1 MATYTNANGI
11 KKISTGDEAG
21 TWGEST
27 NTNFDIID
35 RASSGY
41 NSSLNIDGL
50 SGSGTS
56 GDPYVLPMSLIAELK
71 NGHYK
76 AIRFTSSGTLSSD
89 TYLLLE
95 QNSQSRIYMFLNNT
109 TGGQNII
116 VSQGSGANV
125 TIATG
130 KSSIILADGA
140 GAGAAVTDF
149 TSTISNLSSPVMT
162 GTPTAP
168 TAAIGT
174 DSTQIAT
181 TAFVK
186 DIIPSGVILL
196 WSGSIATIPTGWV
209 LCDGTNSTPDLRD
222 RFVVGADADSGG
234 DYAPNAT
241 GGAASVTLTTSQIP
255 SHSHTATSTSS
266 VTDPGHS
273 HTYRIINPSGGDGSS
288 TRYGNDATGTTST
301 ATTGISVSTSTSIG
315 NTGGGSSHENRPPYY
330 ALAYIMKT

>member
-196 WSGSIATIPTGWV
+196 WSGSTGSIPAGWV

-222 RFVVGADADSGG
+222 RFVVGAGST
-234 DYAPNAT
+234 YAVGAT
-241 GGAASVTLTTSQIP
+241 GGADSVTLTTSQIP
-255 SHSHTATSTSS
+255 SHNHTATSTSS
-266 VTDPGHS
+266 VSDPGHS
-273 HTYRIINPSGGDGSS
+273 HTFAGSTASGGEGRADRDGS
-288 TRYGNDATGTTST
+288 RTTKT
-301 ATTGISVSTSTSIG
+301 TNAATTGISVSTSTSIG
-315 NTGGGSSHENRPPYY
+315 NTGGGGSHENRPPYY

>member
-196 WSGSIATIPTGWV
+196 WSGSTGSIPAGWV
-209 LCDGTNSTPDLRD
+209 LCDGTNSTPDLRN
-222 RFVVGADADSGG
+222 RFVVGAG
-234 DYAPNAT
+234 DTYAVGAT
-241 GGAASVTLTTSQIP
+241 GGADSVTLTTSQIP
-255 SHSHTATSTSS
+255 SHNHTATSTSS
-266 VTDPGHS
+266 VSDPGHS
-273 HTYRIINPSGGDGSS
+273 HTFTGTAPSGGTGDSS
-288 TRYGNDATGTTST
+288 RIAEPTTRTTNS

>member
-196 WSGSIATIPTGWV
+196 WSGSTGSIPAGWV
-209 LCDGTNSTPDLRD
+209 LCDGTNSTPDLRN
-222 RFVVGADADSGG
+222 RFVVGAG
-234 DYAPNAT
+234 DTYAVGAT
-241 GGAASVTLTTSQIP
+241 GGADSVTLTTSQIP
-255 SHSHTATSTSS
+255 SHNHTATSTST

-273 HTYRIINPSGGDGSS
+273 HTYRIINPTGGDGSS